1 MTTSSGARELDQED
15 LRRKQDRAEDGG
27 HIDRDDE
34 PPLPP
39 RRWRP
44 RKQAQGPLAPPKVS

>member
-1 MTTSSGARELDQED
+1 MTSGAPEPDRED
-15 LRRKQDRAEDGG
+15 LRLKQDRVEEGG
-27 HIDRDDE
+27 HFDRDDE

-44 RKQAQGPLAPPKVS
+44 RKQAQRPLAPPKAS